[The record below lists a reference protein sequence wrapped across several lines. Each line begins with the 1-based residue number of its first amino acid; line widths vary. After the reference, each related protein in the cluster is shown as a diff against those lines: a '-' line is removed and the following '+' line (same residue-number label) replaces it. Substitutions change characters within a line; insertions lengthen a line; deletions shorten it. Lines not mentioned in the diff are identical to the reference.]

1 MITAEQLL
9 AAAEEDGAL
18 DRIVLAAGTYDLTR
32 AISIRRGRTLTIEAE
47 EVGTVVLD
55 ANGLFGPVVRVNVVN
70 GTATLSGL
78 NVTGGAGTDEVC
90 FAS

>member
-1 MITAEQLL
+1 M
-9 AAAEEDGAL
+9 AADDSAVE
-18 DRIVLAAGTYDLTR
+18 RIVLAAGTYDLTR
-32 AISIRRGRTLTIEAE
+32 AISIRHGRALTIEAE

-55 ANGLFGPVVRVNVVN
+55 ANGLFGPVVNVN

-78 NVTGGAGTDEVC
+78 NVTGGAGTEVC